1 MKNKDSVERNELNQ
15 RLGMRF
21 DREVNARTRKISDM
35 VSVSGEDERQIAET
49 SEEIEV
55 MKGMKS
61 TSTVD
66 KVLSFVFSSILEGL
80 SWIGLIPLS
89 RRGAFRS
96 L

>member
-1 MKNKDSVERNELNQ
+1 
-15 RLGMRF
+15 
-21 DREVNARTRKISDM
+21 
-35 VSVSGEDERQIAET
+35 
-49 SEEIEV
+49 

-89 RRGAFRS
+89 GCVCSPSF
-96 L
+96 

>member
-1 MKNKDSVERNELNQ
+1 
-15 RLGMRF
+15 
-21 DREVNARTRKISDM
+21 
-35 VSVSGEDERQIAET
+35 
-49 SEEIEV
+49 

-89 RRGAFRS
+89 RSEDVGS
-96 L
+96 P